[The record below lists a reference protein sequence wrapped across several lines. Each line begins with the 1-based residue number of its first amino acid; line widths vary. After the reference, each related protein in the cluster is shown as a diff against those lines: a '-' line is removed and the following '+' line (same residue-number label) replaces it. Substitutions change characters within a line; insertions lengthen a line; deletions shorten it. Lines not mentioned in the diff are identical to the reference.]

1 MEESCE
7 VILEDVMP
15 QIDQSSTEGG
25 VCRLV
30 HS

>member
-25 VCRLV
+25 GM
-30 HS
+30 SPGA